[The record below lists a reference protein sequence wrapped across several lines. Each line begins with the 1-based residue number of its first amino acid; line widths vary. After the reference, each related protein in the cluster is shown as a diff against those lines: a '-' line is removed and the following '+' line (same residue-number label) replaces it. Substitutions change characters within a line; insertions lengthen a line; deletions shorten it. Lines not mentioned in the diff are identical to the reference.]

1 MEENQVNELT
11 PASTTPPPTE
21 VRIGN
26 FIASAQYSKI
36 MPDFVD
42 ALNEIESAIKDS
54 TNPHLKN
61 KYADLTSCLAVVKPA
76 LKKYNMT
83 LCQPPH
89 LADDMKSAT
98 IGNVVL
104 HKSGQYIRWDLTF
117 PVPSNVTPQQ
127 LGTLITYNRRY
138 SLPGLG
144 IMTDEDDDGNSSS
157 NVTEPRQQQ
166 RREPPPPPQPAK
178 AAAKPKQEA
187 AKPVEDKPQPKPE
200 PQTELGA
207 YLSKDDELQKIIT
220 SITQKHTGVTPAAID
235 RFMET
240 TQIKKQPIELQ
251 IAFMSKYSE
260 NRDFSMVATQ
270 WTRTGKTFQ
279 ECFDEAVAKGPTVWR
294 DSIKSA

>member
-11 PASTTPPPTE
+11 PAPTTLPPTE

-26 FIASAQYSKI
+26 FIASVQYSKI

-144 IMTDEDDDGNSSS
+144 IMTDEDDDGNSIDP
-157 NVTEPRQQQ
+157 V
-166 RREPPPPPQPAK
+166 PQPRG
-178 AAAKPKQEA
+178 Q
-187 AKPVEDKPQPKPE
+187 PVPE
-200 PQTELGA
+200 NLAVSFRSRTWHNALPICA
-207 YLSKDDELQKIIT
+207 Y
-220 SITQKHTGVTPAAID
+220 G
-235 RFMET
+235 R
-240 TQIKKQPIELQ
+240 
-251 IAFMSKYSE
+251 
-260 NRDFSMVATQ
+260 
-270 WTRTGKTFQ
+270 
-279 ECFDEAVAKGPTVWR
+279 
-294 DSIKSA
+294 